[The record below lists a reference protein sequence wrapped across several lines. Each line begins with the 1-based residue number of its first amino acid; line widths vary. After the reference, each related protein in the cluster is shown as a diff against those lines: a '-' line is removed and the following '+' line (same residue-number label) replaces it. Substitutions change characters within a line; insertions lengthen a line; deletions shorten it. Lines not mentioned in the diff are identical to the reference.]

1 MIIITILISIG
12 ILFITCLIMSI
23 IAVIKYAPDLDNI
36 HNLKDAILDGNEKWQ
51 ENQDNEKKIRLDK
64 IQKERDRWLKNGK
77 IYKHVEKAVTD
88 NRYEFEISSYSEKA
102 FIIIDAIKSI
112 PGFYAE
118 YAHHYNY
125 NNIKVTWRL

>member
-1 MIIITILISIG
+1 MLTAILISIG
-12 ILFITCLIMSI
+12 VLFIVCLIISAI
-23 IAVIKYAPDLDNI
+23 VVIKYVPNSDSIN
-36 HNLKDAILDGNEKWQ
+36 NLKDAILDGNEKWQ

-102 FIIIDAIKSI
+102 FIIIDAI
-112 PGFYAE
+112 
-118 YAHHYNY
+118 
-125 NNIKVTWRL
+125 